1 MATNTTPTTL
11 GSLEFSQIK
20 SSLTEYLRD
29 QSVFSGYNFDGSA
42 MQTIIDLLAYNTFY
56 YAYYANIINA
66 EAFLDS
72 AQKEDSIISICKPLG
87 FTVPAST
94 SPKAQIKAAG
104 ITDLETLRY
113 KIVAS
118 TKFFATNSDGIQ
130 YSFYTIDDID
140 IDGDGNTANFFVYEA
155 TNYNEFD
162 ALPTFDF
169 DNQRIVIA
177 NSDFDLATLKVTIT
191 ENDTEVFTWTAVG
204 NVGYVSQTTERIYFV
219 ERTSNGFII
228 VFGSKNSLGR
238 TLTADT
244 TNSIIIRYLTTSGS
258 DANNLSVFTQNS
270 LSGNVVL
277 TTTSQSAGGRSKP
290 DLDSIRFL
298 APKWFA
304 SQERAITI
312 NDYKALLIDAAFFED
327 ETQFNVFGG
336 QDLVPPRYG
345 RVFVTSNLTLSDT
358 RISEFIDF
366 LKERSVIT
374 VLPEYVVSNALS
386 VFADFT
392 FKTVSTFT
400 NKSNALNQVKSK
412 FSSTYEAISKYN
424 VSFSTSDFIDDIQ
437 SDLNN
442 GLIISPDDFT
452 IYVEQSLVS
461 GKEYI
466 FNLENELYLPVNQ
479 SVDITEP
486 FACAVSGFPTN
497 SLGILRIYSVS
508 LGSKNT
514 KQPLQLWAKNNTTG
528 ALSQV
533 SGDFGYAIAN
543 TGTILI
549 NNDVISTTATLHV
562 EFKKKSFSM
571 GLNNLVTFVANNVNI
586 L

>member
-29 QSVFSGYNFDGSA
+29 QYVFSGYNFDGSA

-104 ITDLETLRY
+104 ITNLENISYQIAANTQ
-113 KIVAS
+113 
-118 TKFFATNSDGIQ
+118 FFATNSDGIQ
-130 YSFYTIDDID
+130 YSFYTIDDIS
-140 IDGDGNTANFFVYEA
+140 INYDGNTDNFFVHEA
-155 TNYNEFD
+155 TNYIEFD

-191 ENDTEVFTWTAVG
+191 ENDTEVFTWTPVG

-258 DANNLSVFTQNS
+258 DANNLSVFTQNT
-270 LSGNVVL
+270 LSGNVIL

-366 LKERSVIT
+366 LKERSIIT
-374 VLPEYVVSNALS
+374 VLPEYVVSNALT

-392 FKTVSTFT
+392 FKTVSAFT

-412 FSSTYEAISKYN
+412 FSSTYEAIREYN
-424 VSFSTSDFIDDIQ
+424 VSFSASDFILDIQ

-452 IYVEQSLVS
+452 IYVEQALVS

-486 FACAVSGFPTN
+486 FACAVSEFPDD

-514 KQPLQLWAKNNTTG
+514 KQPLQLWAKNNTSG

-533 SGDFGYAIAN
+533 PGDFGYAIAN

-549 NNDVISTTATLHV
+549 NNDVISTSATLHV